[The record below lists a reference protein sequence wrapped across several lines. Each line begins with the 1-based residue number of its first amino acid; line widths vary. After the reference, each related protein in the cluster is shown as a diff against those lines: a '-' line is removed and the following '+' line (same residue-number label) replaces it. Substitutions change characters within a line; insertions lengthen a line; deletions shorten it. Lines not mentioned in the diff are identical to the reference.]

1 MLKFP
6 CHHSTPH
13 ERSFLGRDGILSFPF
28 FAMTRL
34 DLHEI
39 QGTVLLGDDI
49 YLLMLMPPVAGQYLK
64 TAFQQIVHRDIF
76 APFAKRIMIGD
87 SLQST
92 LTLSFA

>member
-13 ERSFLGRDGILSFPF
+13 ERSFFGRDGILSFPF
-28 FAMTRL
+28 LAMTRL

-39 QGTVLLGDDI
+39 QGVVLLGNDI
-49 YLLMLMPPVAGQYLK
+49 YLLMLMSPVAGQYLK
-64 TAFQQIVHRDIF
+64 AAFQQIVRSYF
-76 APFAKRIMIGD
+76 LAPFAKRVMIGD